1 MPAMNTTATD
11 NPTKTLWR
19 DAAADGGIIGAI
31 LFIVMLLDD
40 FTGHEIAGAIYLI
53 KIVILAGGIYI
64 FARRRSLKY
73 AETGFSIRQAMNY
86 IIAMMVF
93 TGFITGIENYLAV
106 KFISPDFYQA
116 SLENAQAT
124 AHNIMESMRNW
135 VGESQT
141 GDELINEYERRW
153 LETVNSPI
161 TYIISGIVGKV
172 IAGGILG
179 IFISPR
185 IRRLPIK
192 NR

>member
-1 MPAMNTTATD
+1 MNTTATD

-19 DAAADGGIIGAI
+19 DAAADGGIVGAI

-40 FTGHEIAGAIYLI
+40 LTGHELAGAIYLI
-53 KIVILAGGIYI
+53 KIVILAGGIYV

-73 AETGFSIRQAMNY
+73 AETGFTVRQAMNY

-93 TGFITGIENYLAV
+93 TGFITGIENYLAI

-116 SLENAQAT
+116 SLENAQASV
-124 AHNIMESMRNW
+124 NGIMESIRNRAGGSEI
-135 VGESQT
+135 GE
-141 GDELINEYERRW
+141 EFINEYQRRW
-153 LETVNSPI
+153 LEAVNSPV

-172 IAGGILG
+172 IAGGLLG